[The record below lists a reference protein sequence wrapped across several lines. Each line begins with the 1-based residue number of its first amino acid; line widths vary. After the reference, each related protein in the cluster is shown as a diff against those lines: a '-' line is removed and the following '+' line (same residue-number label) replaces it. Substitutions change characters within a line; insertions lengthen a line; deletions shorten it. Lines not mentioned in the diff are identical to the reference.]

1 VSGKIG
7 MNQLL
12 DTTVFVDYY
21 RKAPRAQQFLQN
33 ETALLCSVITAAE
46 LIRGSR
52 NKNEQRNVE
61 KLLSKIELVPLNT
74 QIGTIMLEL
83 MKKYYLSHG
92 LQIPDALIAATAIEE
107 ALTLVTS
114 NVKHFSFIKGLKLE
128 DWSRL

>member
-1 VSGKIG
+1 
-7 MNQLL
+7 MNRLL

-21 RKAPRAQQFLQN
+21 RKVPRAQQFLQS
-33 ETALLCSVITAAE
+33 ETTLPCSVITAAE
-46 LIRGSR
+46 LIQGSR